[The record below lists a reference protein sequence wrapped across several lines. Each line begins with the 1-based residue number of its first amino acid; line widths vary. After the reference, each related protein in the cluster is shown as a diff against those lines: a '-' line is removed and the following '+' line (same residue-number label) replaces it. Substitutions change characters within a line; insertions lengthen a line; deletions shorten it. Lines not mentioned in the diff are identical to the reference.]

1 MYKGAKIK
9 IHTCQ
14 KLYKPENNG
23 MISVPEEK
31 KKVSLEFYIQQKH
44 LSEMSEIK
52 TFSNN
57 LRECVVNSP
66 TIRRDVNKSSLVD
79 GKLHYLDLSTGIK
92 HAGNGKYMDKV

>member
-1 MYKGAKIK
+1 
-9 IHTCQ
+9 
-14 KLYKPENNG
+14 
-23 MISVPEEK
+23 
-31 KKVSLEFYIQQKH
+31 
-44 LSEMSEIK
+44 MSEIK

>member
-1 MYKGAKIK
+1 MSETIQARKQWNDICARR
-9 IHTCQ
+9 
-14 KLYKPENNG
+14 
-23 MISVPEEK
+23 K

-92 HAGNGKYMDKV
+92 HAGNDKYMDKV